1 MVIKGSTEDN
11 DVVQEWVADFVPE
24 ITKAVL
30 HEPLESCRCVGETKW
45 NANPFVES
53 PGVMKAFKG
62 WLSVLMKF

>member
-30 HEPLESCRCVGETKW
+30 HEPLESCRCVAEAKW

-53 PGVMKAFKG
+53 LGCYEGF
-62 WLSVLMKF
+62 